1 VLRFLKTY
9 SYKDKRLLLSHLD
22 GKGHKKPKTW
32 KKIHSEVCGADEMNY
47 DIKPLLKELSDK
59 KGYSLIDKDKFFI
72 KVVSN
77 PNEASKLDKGEFKV
91 RYRYD
96 LAFDKAGQKKIQ
108 HNTREFCEVLINR
121 NLIYRREDINFM
133 SLQGANPIAKQN
145 YSIFR
150 LKGHWNCRHAWR
162 REVYV
167 QIKDDKTVAN
177 NPIYGKPKLALTEN
191 KKIKIKK
198 SLEMEKNV
206 KIKMAIAS
214 FSEKMAGQPLTKKD
228 IILVNEM
235 LLGKQMFV
243 DAKVDDKILRI
254 DADEIEVGAAVSWI
268 DEAGELMEVE
278 DGEYTLTDE
287 GKVIAVASGVIETVT
302 DIEEE
307 AAEEEAT
314 EETELAQNDKFAAL
328 ETKINA
334 TLTAAISKLT
344 KELSGKFT
352 AIEKTVKDIPA
363 FEKEEI
369 KSNFSNE
376 LNGSKRVSLNT
387 PFARKEA

>member
-1 VLRFLKTY
+1 
-9 SYKDKRLLLSHLD
+9 
-22 GKGHKKPKTW
+22 
-32 KKIHSEVCGADEMNY
+32 
-47 DIKPLLKELSDK
+47 
-59 KGYSLIDKDKFFI
+59 
-72 KVVSN
+72 
-77 PNEASKLDKGEFKV
+77 
-91 RYRYD
+91 
-96 LAFDKAGQKKIQ
+96 
-108 HNTREFCEVLINR
+108 
-121 NLIYRREDINFM
+121 
-133 SLQGANPIAKQN
+133 
-145 YSIFR
+145 
-150 LKGHWNCRHAWR
+150 
-162 REVYV
+162 
-167 QIKDDKTVAN
+167 
-177 NPIYGKPKLALTEN
+177 
-191 KKIKIKK
+191 
-198 SLEMEKNV
+198 
-206 KIKMAIAS
+206 MAIAS
-214 FSEKMAGQPLTKKD
+214 FSEKMAGQPLTKDD

-254 DADEIEVGAAVSWI
+254 DADDIEVGAAVSWI

-307 AAEEEAT
+307 AAEEEAV

-328 ETKINA
+328 ETKLNA